1 MELRFQ
7 GAENRWNERG
17 IVKELFNGCD
27 VENDAMNKLIFILWV
42 RALLHILKGR
52 HRYRRS
58 IATSVRQR
66 LSVVDRKPNI
76 DQTAAEKAGFYSVIT
91 TSSLNKTLPPLPRI
105 SISSQSTGCGDISR
119 SKMVEPTPYILVM
132 KVLYDYTAQADDEL
146 SISEDALVF
155 LLDNSDEEWSKVQS
169 YIPLDQ
175 VTEGTPPPSGLVP
188 AAYVEEATP
197 IARATALYD
206 YEATG
211 EGEVSMKEDTPMS
224 IYAREDEWILV
235 KLDHPGKGKLA
246 LIGYVP
252 ANYVE
257 ENDSTQPTAVAPPSP
272 EETPEPKAS
281 ALPAPAPIAVPP
293 PIASL
298 QPSETV
304 PVSHS
309 SHVAATTAGSP
320 KSSFDPIQTWSVS
333 EIDGKGKKKKGTLG
347 VGNAAIFFAS
357 ESDKAPVQQWPSSAI
372 VHAYIDSSK
381 HKHVVIELSSSS
393 EPMVF
398 GANSKDTA
406 EAIIDKI
413 DISRDAAK
421 ASTGQ
426 TSTSEEPNGASTHPT
441 SRFLAPPPSRPNAGS
456 SSPSPKPKGV
466 HWDPEPPSEIRRSED
481 TEYEDDGT
489 SATIPLKPGEVGHAV
504 VLYDF
509 VADGEDE
516 LTVNEGEKLVVVDK
530 EGSDEWWKC
539 RSASGKVGVVP
550 ASYVDLMPNEANDTS
565 SENDRKAAEETRLRE
580 LEERRERERQEEAQ
594 KAARA
599 EQLKKEQQRE
609 QREQAEREKQIREQ
623 ERQHQR
629 EVQNQDRQWAAEAAE
644 ASNSL
649 RERVKK
655 ESNSTTKKTLV
666 ISSFST
672 SPIDLSDDDGC
683 CSVCCEFISSDD
695 EDEGGFSS
703 SVRSSLTMSPDRTNS
718 ESVSLS
724 SPRLHS
730 FAVSGE
736 GVDAIRPPPSRSQS
750 LPTTSSSLSTSLFGS
765 LRIKFSGGTG
775 GSSNSA
781 LGLDIPRPA
790 SPWKKLVSHRHGH
803 KGHAHGRRNHS
814 HSHYHHNPPV
824 QLSPTQI
831 SRSDSPVPSILMP
844 GAFPLTSSG
853 ENTPVRGSPTKCN
866 SPIPS
871 LLPST
876 SSPKPSS
883 SSSIHSTSGSRP
895 TSPLGALARS
905 PSLGEYRVRSISP
918 VGGRNA
924 GTGKSQ
930 RSPSPLSFGGK
941 KLLGKLGSRS
951 LPEPFSSSSSHT
963 ALPSNSSERTGD
975 TLLKGAVER
984 DSHTRRPSLDD
995 GIRLGSQ
1002 KTMTSG
1008 VKPRFVAPVRSSSLP
1023 GNTLGY
1029 DLGPIS
1035 ERRASRSTQIAAV
1048 VPTTRPA
1055 TPSST
1060 LSPSTPSYALADLT
1074 ASPKPFSYISPA
1086 TPVLA
1091 PRATVLAQSVP
1102 SRPVTPPVKPPK
1114 PSYLQ
1119 ASARPA
1125 SPGPSISAP
1134 SVSVPSVQTSIRQN
1148 FVPKLPDVG
1157 GGVLPTPSVG
1167 NGTPPLKPFSYLAS
1181 SSPSYL
1187 RTSTTSPFPGH
1198 SHSASKDLPGRPSL
1212 EKPNPNQTRVWHDRS
1227 GQFKVEAEFLGVH
1240 NGKVRLH
1247 KMNGVVIEVPE
1258 EKMSTEDMQIIERL
1272 NRKGPSTSASRAP
1285 PKALS
1290 ADSEDNIPL
1299 GQLNSGRR
1307 SDSNSPQPPRPSPPP
1322 KKPGIDWFEF
1332 FLSAGCDLDDCT
1344 RYAHSFER
1352 EKMDEAVLPDL
1363 KADSLRAL
1371 GLREGDIIRVL
1382 KKIEQKDW
1390 KVQRSRT
1397 DDPRVKEQ
1405 VKRDEELAMQL
1416 QRQEY
1421 GDQASRGEP
1430 KRANT
1435 TSPSPGLFAG
1445 PQGALRNNT
1454 RRGRPTPT
1462 KSTTLAVDPSTLSS
1476 ASDQLSRGGSPSLV
1490 SPSAKVSTANG
1501 ASKPTPVVSGFD
1513 DDAWAPRPTSAA
1525 SNKPSTPAPT
1535 PATTSLPPPAP
1546 PVPAPSTT
1554 PASAPAPALAPS
1566 TQPKAQEETPAATQ
1580 APQQTS
1586 GSSIQRPATT
1596 STPGTSLPNEFDNLA
1611 KLGSWRPPSA
1621 PAAPPAVPSISPPP
1635 GFQSG
1640 MGMGANPTPIGSLLV
1655 AQQTGVFGAN
1665 MPRGPLAP
1673 VPANEGL
1680 LRPLI
1685 PTNTGFSSFIP
1696 TRPGAVSSPP
1706 LGLNS
1711 PNYLIQQPTGASPL
1725 QTIPGPGF
1733 STLQP
1738 HMTGVGGGMLGGP
1751 SFLQQSMPSSLSP
1764 FANPPGFQHS
1774 QLQSQPTGFAG
1785 LSPSAGAI
1793 TNPGS
1798 SFISNLQSQ
1807 PPAFN
1812 PSQPNPTATQ
1822 SADTNP
1828 ANVFASMKAGSFA
1841 NNSAP
1846 QASDKYDALRPA
1858 TAPQAFASQP
1868 TGWSPMGVQ
1877 SQPTGFQPSML
1888 GGQIGYQQTGLNQPG
1903 FQHGGGFPAS
1913 NFGFSG

>member
-426 TSTSEEPNGASTHPT
+426 TSTSEEPNGASTHST

-655 ESNSTTKKTLV
+655 ESNSTTKKT
-666 ISSFST
+666 
-672 SPIDLSDDDGC
+672 
-683 CSVCCEFISSDD
+683 
-695 EDEGGFSS
+695 
-703 SVRSSLTMSPDRTNS
+703 
-718 ESVSLS
+718 
-724 SPRLHS
+724 
-730 FAVSGE
+730 
-736 GVDAIRPPPSRSQS
+736 
-750 LPTTSSSLSTSLFGS
+750 
-765 LRIKFSGGTG
+765 
-775 GSSNSA
+775 
-781 LGLDIPRPA
+781 
-790 SPWKKLVSHRHGH
+790 
-803 KGHAHGRRNHS
+803 
-814 HSHYHHNPPV
+814 
-824 QLSPTQI
+824 
-831 SRSDSPVPSILMP
+831 
-844 GAFPLTSSG
+844 
-853 ENTPVRGSPTKCN
+853 
-866 SPIPS
+866 
-871 LLPST
+871 
-876 SSPKPSS
+876 
-883 SSSIHSTSGSRP
+883 
-895 TSPLGALARS
+895 
-905 PSLGEYRVRSISP
+905 
-918 VGGRNA
+918 
-924 GTGKSQ
+924 
-930 RSPSPLSFGGK
+930 
-941 KLLGKLGSRS
+941 
-951 LPEPFSSSSSHT
+951 
-963 ALPSNSSERTGD
+963 
-975 TLLKGAVER
+975 
-984 DSHTRRPSLDD
+984 
-995 GIRLGSQ
+995 
-1002 KTMTSG
+1002 
-1008 VKPRFVAPVRSSSLP
+1008 
-1023 GNTLGY
+1023 
-1029 DLGPIS
+1029 
-1035 ERRASRSTQIAAV
+1035 
-1048 VPTTRPA
+1048 
-1055 TPSST
+1055 
-1060 LSPSTPSYALADLT
+1060 
-1074 ASPKPFSYISPA
+1074 
-1086 TPVLA
+1086 
-1091 PRATVLAQSVP
+1091 
-1102 SRPVTPPVKPPK
+1102 
-1114 PSYLQ
+1114 
-1119 ASARPA
+1119 
-1125 SPGPSISAP
+1125 
-1134 SVSVPSVQTSIRQN
+1134 
-1148 FVPKLPDVG
+1148 
-1157 GGVLPTPSVG
+1157 
-1167 NGTPPLKPFSYLAS
+1167 
-1181 SSPSYL
+1181 
-1187 RTSTTSPFPGH
+1187 PGH